1 MSSERL
7 CLLMSA
13 DDLGSKKRTFVKL
26 VDIISHNIIRPHVT
40 TDHHDWS
47 VVTKNGHNSIKSVQK

>member
-1 MSSERL
+1 
-7 CLLMSA
+7 MSA

-26 VDIISHNIIRPHVT
+26 VDIISPNIIRPYVT